1 MPTFNFVVDP
11 KTKEKIS
18 LFGQSGGEIL
28 SNYVKIYKKI
38 RADKNKTRTKTKD
51 EVKNETE

>member
-38 RADKNKTRTKTKD
+38 RTDKNKAINKTKY
-51 EVKNETE
+51 EVKNQTE